1 MQCDLYAYDA
11 GNDPPQA
18 PHAVISIEENRET
31 QDFDDNN
38 NPERHEIAVVDN
50 KDNSVRSEIKENT
63 DEEVRNVNEMK

>member
-1 MQCDLYAYDA
+1 MTCMHMML
-11 GNDPPQA
+11 GTFLHIPPL
-18 PHAVISIEENRET
+18 AVISIEENRET

-50 KDNSVRSEIKENT
+50 KHNSVRSEIKENT

>member
-1 MQCDLYAYDA
+1 MQCELYAYDA

-38 NPERHEIAVVDN
+38 NPKRHEIAVVDN
-50 KDNSVRSEIKENT
+50 KDKEDEDE